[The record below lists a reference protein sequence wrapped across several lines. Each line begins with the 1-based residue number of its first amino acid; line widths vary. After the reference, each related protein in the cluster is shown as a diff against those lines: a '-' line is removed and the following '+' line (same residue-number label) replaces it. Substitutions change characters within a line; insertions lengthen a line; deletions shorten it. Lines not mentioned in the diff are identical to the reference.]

1 MKKTKTSLFH
11 SGLALLLCISMLIG
25 STFAWFSD
33 SISSGKNIITAGN
46 LDLEM
51 YWTDDLDSGE
61 WHNVEENGHNT
72 IFNYDNWEPGYT
84 DVKYIKLVNAGDL
97 ALNYKLSLTPQ
108 NGVGK
113 LAEVINVYFAEG
125 GVAVEQRSDLQSLR
139 SIGLLD
145 NVLNGGATADG
156 TLLSADQYSPLH
168 PSGEIVMTV
177 AMNMLTTAGNEYQN
191 EDAGEFSITALATQ
205 APFETDSFGS
215 DYDSNAKYPAVLN
228 SDSASA
234 TVNPVNGKVPAGGV
248 ALTGGNI
255 SAFVPEGVVLENG
268 TTKLTLTVTP
278 LKNTTSDITVVNGEI
293 LIPVDVHIDGVADG
307 NTVPIIV
314 DLGEVLPKYLNMG
327 NYHLYHVEN
336 GANSVMTLVADAS
349 ALTAHNTFTYD
360 PLTGEV
366 SVAMASFS
374 EVTML
379 ADTAAKWDGKEDDS
393 WYDVA
398 KTELQIANADQLYSF
413 AKIVGGMADGTTQDS
428 FKNKTVK
435 LLSDINLNH
444 GTVVDDGIKR
454 IFYPVGYYNTDNGVY
469 TDKDKYDDKT
479 NIAISS
485 GFKTFEG
492 TFDGNGHTISN
503 VYQNTWEMKGDHD
516 WYAAEDQHYRDGM
529 GIFGRVYGGTI
540 KNLTV
545 DNFESDGEITTTGVV
560 AAYADFGATFENI
573 AITNCN
579 PRVYNIG
586 NGGIVGCVGWYTKG
600 VTDKKVTFKN
610 ITVDNSNKI
619 SALWGSYDVPCG
631 GIVGQYY
638 PTSGQSSYNY
648 PANPGIHFENC
659 HAAAQM
665 DVNNDVCGNYQY
677 YAYRYAGMLIGSVR
691 ENETIDGHVYP
702 KMDGITAEKCTVHF
716 GTWNDYYYCEFEK
729 NGHPSYSGPD
739 DYKFSRV
746 PHSELNFT
754 DFDSNEKIN
763 TIEERN
769 SVTGCKHVHTAAEN
783 NQAVY
788 LPFNNLVT
796 GYGWGV
802 TTKVVGDMEGVTIL
816 DREEANSVEKFETKF
831 TGDFLYRVGN
841 QNTISVGS
849 LFKYKGTI
857 LAKDQNGSGVVVSVE
872 KVDESMTVGGT
883 FTANTSDWTKG
894 TIQFSGTGVVKVT
907 IQDYNFCKP
916 TVLYLEVVEAKNTTT
931 ATSAKTNNVVLL
943 NDCGFSS
950 LEVSGG
956 YTLYGNGF
964 TMTCSSDSYAK
975 DRTYSFVELNGGTL
989 DNVQIVV
996 PNFSHAIMY
1005 EKNKSENNNDTDGD
1019 GRYKNIKS
1027 AIKVTATSTITNSYI
1042 SGGRA
1047 AIYAIAGTLNIKNT
1061 TIYGGA
1067 VANIQTEKSCNLIL
1081 EDVTLIQ
1088 KPIKAN
1094 VNDTSRTVMGL
1105 SVVTM
1110 CDSVGE
1116 GSKITLKGYLHQYA
1130 WGNSDYKQYVP
1141 SDAQS
1146 VVNQVLSNSDYIH
1159 SITYADGITR
1169 DSVNLGFVNMPLDLN
1184 QAGYQNISNETDLSY
1199 DWVKVQTAYIY
1210 TYKNTKGTI
1219 DAVKSEP
1226 TYTANAQGVVL
1237 SDINYSD
1244 TNENRVF
1251 TTTYNETEAMWKSTL
1266 KVDVDAGD
1274 YTFSFAKLIAQKYG
1288 NNLNY
1293 QITTKSGATVDKNST
1308 ITLNSAVSNVYILTI
1323 TDNQIYDKN
1332 GNKTG
1337 ETVVYQYM
1345 FELLSTKTSL
1355 PAPTW
1360 TSTTL
1365 NGTPYI
1371 VVDSKGGDWN
1381 CAVPVLDGLEV
1392 KYWSKKQN
1400 KEIELNLADAISA
1413 AGLSNGLQ
1421 NGSNNTITINVADEY
1436 TLQITTT
1443 SFKTNDNGKPVVV
1456 NGKLYFT
1463 VSSSSNYVS
1472 TSTTSRT
1479 PNISYVFTDAN
1490 NSDSIT
1496 LSTSFNVVY
1505 ATYKGT
1511 QYKYSSFCNGKLEEA
1526 TTGCITEG
1534 TLITMADGTQKPVE
1548 EIKLGDLVLAFNH
1561 ETGEFVPTPVIFN
1574 THVNDLEARE
1584 YDVLHLEFS
1593 NGQKLEIVE
1602 SHGLFDM
1609 TLMKY
1614 VYLDYDNYVD
1624 FIGHTFFYAGAD
1636 GASSEDITL
1645 ENAYV
1650 KKEITRI
1657 FCPVTYFNMNSIA
1670 NGFLNAPNS
1679 PYGIS
1684 GPVNYFDYDPDLRY
1698 NAEKMQA
1705 DIEKYGLYTYDDF
1718 KDYMTE
1724 EAFNSSTA
1732 IYLKIAE
1739 AKGLITY
1746 EEIIIVINYLLE
1758 GSLIK

>member
-1 MKKTKTSLFH
+1 MRKTKTSLFH

-168 PSGEIVMTV
+168 PSGEVVMTV
-177 AMNMLTTAGNEYQN
+177 AMNMLTTAGNDYMN
-191 EDAGEFSITALATQ
+191 EDAGEFTITALATQ
-205 APFETDSFGS
+205 APFEMDSFGR

-293 LIPVDVHIDGVADG
+293 LIPMDVHIDGVAEG

-349 ALTAHNTFTYD
+349 ALMAHNTFTYD

-393 WYDVA
+393 WYDAV

-413 AKIVGGMADGTTQDS
+413 AKIVGGMDADIEQDS
-428 FKNKTVK
+428 FAGKTVK

-444 GTVVDDGIKR
+444 GTVVDNGIKT
-454 IFYPVGYYNTDNGVY
+454 IFYPVGYYNSEGADH
-469 TDKDKYDDKT
+469 YDDKT
-479 NIAISS
+479 NKDISS

-503 VYQNTWEMKGDHD
+503 IYQNTWEMKGDHD

-545 DNFESDGEITTTGVV
+545 DNFESDGEITTTGVI
-560 AAYADFGATFENI
+560 ASYADFGATFENI

-638 PTSGQSSYNY
+638 PTSGQTSAGSPKN
-648 PANPGIHFENC
+648 AGIYFENC

-754 DFDSNEKIN
+754 DFDGNEKIN

-841 QNTISVGS
+841 KNTVSVGN
-849 LFKYKGTI
+849 LFKYKDTI

-883 FTANTSDWTKG
+883 FTANTTDWTKG

-907 IQDYNFCKP
+907 IQDYNFCIP
-916 TVLYLEVVEAKNTTT
+916 TVLYVEVVDAKNI
-931 ATSAKTNNVVLL
+931 TSAESSNGTSVVLL
-943 NDCGFSS
+943 QDVKVSS
-950 LEVSGG
+950 NGNAN
-956 YTLYGNGF
+956 YTNCTVYGNGF
-964 TMTCSSDSYAK
+964 TFDVRGGMNQYNSKQGHGIIIIKNATLDHLRIVGDVYDEYGMYTTSDISGTPQNDYTGAI
-975 DRTYSFVELNGGTL
+975 DATNSTIQNCYIANCAAPIRSNGNTIIDTTLYGGTIANL
-989 DNVQIVV
+989 L
-996 PNFSHAIMY
+996 
-1005 EKNKSENNNDTDGD
+1005 
-1019 GRYKNIKS
+1019 
-1027 AIKVTATSTITNSYI
+1027 I
-1042 SGGRA
+1042 SGGTNTLTNVTTVNYNDDRDVIGMGIVITDGAPEESTKLILNGYLKQYNYVKETDISSIKLTDAQTIFNSMFGTQFSAYHIGSNPKAVNTGIISINENISLKENVFVDNANTGYKITEEVTVTVSARGMSKNVKASVATVPSSGTVNNGYDVNSDVHVQGDYLPTFKFDLGSQMQSKDNDDDTRYLIGDVNGLTAMYPKGENALTLDLTKLATASKYEGISYSVA
-1047 AIYAIAGTLNIKNT
+1047 AKCVGPDGKEQTGTVTLDAKGTYTLIFTVEDNLFFNKNGKAITKTVERTYEVPLVLDLYEKSIADATMTISPSNLTGEYITSGSNKKYKMYPLQAIASIMDDANKDGTLETFDFKKNIQSAVLTPEGNNAFSSPT
-1061 TIYGGA
+1061 TITITYTGGQVLTIVLGTPTGLNSPGASNGGKTFSVKTDSTYGIYLQSDGA
-1067 VANIQTEKSCNLIL
+1067 VASSSAVKGTWPLTSWSFKGTSGKVITYNTKVTIDFTKPSSGSGCVTGDTLVTL
-1081 EDVTLIQ
+1081 ADGSKKKAKDVTAADVLLVWDFYNG
-1088 KPIKAN
+1088 KYAKVPAA
-1094 VNDTSRTVMGL
+1094 VMINH
-1105 SVVTM
+1105 
-1110 CDSVGE
+1110 GE
-1116 GSKITLKGYLHQYA
+1116 GFWDVIELVFDDGT
-1130 WGNSDYKQYVP
+1130 
-1141 SDAQS
+1141 
-1146 VVNQVLSNSDYIH
+1146 VVNAV
-1159 SITYADGITR
+1159 
-1169 DSVNLGFVNMPLDLN
+1169 
-1184 QAGYQNISNETDLSY
+1184 
-1199 DWVKVQTAYIY
+1199 TAH
-1210 TYKNTKGTI
+1210 
-1219 DAVKSEP
+1219 AFF
-1226 TYTANAQGVVL
+1226 
-1237 SDINYSD
+1237 D
-1244 TNENRVF
+1244 TG
-1251 TTTYNETEAMWKSTL
+1251 L
-1266 KVDVDAGD
+1266 
-1274 YTFSFAKLIAQKYG
+1274 
-1288 NNLNY
+1288 
-1293 QITTKSGATVDKNST
+1293 
-1308 ITLNSAVSNVYILTI
+1308 
-1323 TDNQIYDKN
+1323 
-1332 GNKTG
+1332 NKT
-1337 ETVVYQYM
+1337 V
-1345 FELLSTKTSL
+1345 
-1355 PAPTW
+1355 
-1360 TSTTL
+1360 
-1365 NGTPYI
+1365 
-1371 VVDSKGGDWN
+1371 
-1381 CAVPVLDGLEV
+1381 
-1392 KYWSKKQN
+1392 
-1400 KEIELNLADAISA
+1400 
-1413 AGLSNGLQ
+1413 
-1421 NGSNNTITINVADEY
+1421 
-1436 TLQITTT
+1436 
-1443 SFKTNDNGKPVVV
+1443 
-1456 NGKLYFT
+1456 
-1463 VSSSSNYVS
+1463 
-1472 TSTTSRT
+1472 
-1479 PNISYVFTDAN
+1479 
-1490 NSDSIT
+1490 
-1496 LSTSFNVVY
+1496 
-1505 ATYKGT
+1505 
-1511 QYKYSSFCNGKLEEA
+1511 
-1526 TTGCITEG
+1526 
-1534 TLITMADGTQKPVE
+1534 LITPENAK
-1548 EIKLGDLVLAFNH
+1548 
-1561 ETGEFVPTPVIFN
+1561 
-1574 THVNDLEARE
+1574 
-1584 YDVLHLEFS
+1584 
-1593 NGQKLEIVE
+1593 
-1602 SHGLFDM
+1602 
-1609 TLMKY
+1609 
-1614 VYLDYDNYVD
+1614 D
-1624 FIGHTFFYAGAD
+1624 FIGHSFAK
-1636 GASSEDITL
+1636 ASDSGCTSVKMVDCNVVNKYTDSYSLVSAIHYNFIVEDI
-1645 ENAYV
+1645 
-1650 KKEITRI
+1650 
-1657 FCPVTYFNMNSIA
+1657 
-1670 NGFLNAPNS
+1670 
-1679 PYGIS
+1679 IS
-1684 GPVNYFDYDPDLRY
+1684 YTNLVPDLFAGLEVGDNMKY
-1698 NAEKMQA
+1698 DEEALKA
-1705 DIEKYGLYTYDDF
+1705 DVEKYGLYTHKDF
-1718 KDYMTE
+1718 AKYITE
-1724 EAFNSSTA
+1724 EQFNA
-1732 IYLKIAE
+1732 LNGAYMKISVG
-1739 AKGLITY
+1739 KGYVTY
-1746 EEIIIVINYLLE
+1746 EEIVELIINFV
-1758 GSLIK
+1758 K